1 MYLKRL
7 EIYGFK
13 SFGRRVTVELDRG
26 LNAVVG
32 PNGCGKS
39 NLLDAIRWALGEPSV
54 RALRGGRIE
63 DIIFGGTRAVRPV
76 GMAEVVLTFDNDR
89 DNLALPFRE
98 IEIVRRTYRSGQSH
112 FAINGAPCRLRDI
125 HELLSRAHFGARSHA
140 LVPQGSADLLVVGSG
155 EERRAAIDEVAGV
168 ARFRQLV
175 AAARLS
181 RDRAGRALERAEAAL
196 GEAARH
202 VAFLE
207 RQAARAR
214 RARELSEARAEVERE
229 LARREALAARAH
241 WQDALTQAREAEAQ
255 LSSARAALEESRQRM
270 AALLASHQ
278 ETGNRLAAVASE
290 LERRR
295 QDLLQRRHAMERAR
309 DREFEAAGRL
319 ERARSQLVAL
329 QRQSEE
335 LQARLQELERRQTE
349 AAVAFERA
357 EAAHRA
363 LVARLDEATSGLSQ
377 AEQALESRRA
387 HLLDALEQL
396 ARVRNELLEATRQHQ
411 AARRELQ
418 RLDERGREVAARR
431 EALDERAEAL
441 RAEIARLD
449 EERAEAISRRQAVAA
464 QTQAVR
470 DEIARLESRL
480 RQMEVEASRLEG
492 TLRVI
497 RQAHQELEGFSRG
510 VRAVM
515 EAEAPWRAEV
525 HGPLGQLVRVPEG
538 LEEAAAAA
546 LGSYLEAIV
555 VRTAEAARQAIEY
568 LRARR
573 RGWATFLPLDYLRP
587 RALSGGAVQAIERL
601 PGFVGVASELLAVA
615 DPIRPAL
622 AYAAGRV
629 AVMEDLAGAIAAG
642 RRVGELARVVTR
654 QGEVVVPGGPVSGGH
669 REASRADLL
678 ARSRQIETLSQR
690 VAQASREREALRQAL
705 AERRRALEALVRA
718 GAEAE
723 TAVRDVEARRA
734 AAVARQEPLAE
745 EQARLAREQ
754 AVVEAERRRVE
765 ETVREG
771 EGREASLQERLAS
784 RQAEEQRWRQA
795 VDELTAEL
803 ERLREGRRGL
813 DRQVM
818 EALAQVEARRA
829 DQQVAASR
837 REQVRLEMA
846 SIRQQVESVAAEA
859 EAARQEMEAARV
871 QAAALAAQLES
882 SEREAAAQQ
891 ATREELGTRLEQA
904 SQEMEGLRH
913 RIAHLEHA
921 VELHSAAWMKAE
933 RAHQTAKDRWEQARA
948 RLAELTGGPVEELEA
963 LPPASPELAH
973 APRSQLERRRQEIQ
987 AELERIGSV
996 DMQAIADYD
1005 RARREW
1011 EQAQGAHADLVEARR
1026 ALEAWQA
1033 TLQQVS
1039 ATRFT
1044 RTLEAASGEFDV
1056 MLRRLFGGGEGR
1068 LRLEGSVESGRVEM
1082 EVRLPSKRPQPAV
1095 ALSGGERSL
1104 VFAAFIFALQRV
1116 RPSPVCV
1123 LDELDAALD
1132 EPNLERLVAVV
1143 QELAQDRQIL
1153 FITHRQRTM
1162 EAANSLFG
1170 VTVDDQGVSR
1180 LLVLRMGDVPRVMAA
1195 DAPPVVEMG
1204 AGT

>member
-13 SFGRRVTVELDRG
+13 SFGRRVSVELDRG

-54 RALRGGRIE
+54 RSLRGGRIE

-76 GMAEVVLTFDNDR
+76 GMAEVVLTFENDR
-89 DNLALPFRE
+89 DNLALPYRE
-98 IEIVRRTYRSGQSH
+98 IEIVRRTYRSGQSY

-155 EERRAAIDEVAGV
+155 EERRAALDEVAGV

-181 RDRAGRALERAEAAL
+181 RERAGRALERAEAAL

-229 LARREALAARAH
+229 LARREAVAARAH
-241 WQDALTQAREAEAQ
+241 WQEALTQAREAEAQ
-255 LSSARAALEESRQRM
+255 LTAARAALEEGRQQM
-270 AALLASHQ
+270 AALLAAHQ
-278 ETGNRLAAVASE
+278 EAGNQLSAVATE

-295 QDLLQRRHAMERAR
+295 QELLQRRHAMERAR

-319 ERARSQLVAL
+319 ERARLQLAAL
-329 QRQSEE
+329 ERQSEE
-335 LQARLQELERRQTE
+335 VQARIQQLERQQAE
-349 AAVAFERA
+349 AAAAFEQA

-377 AEQALESRRA
+377 AEQDLESRRA
-387 HLLDALEQL
+387 RLLEALEQL

-418 RLDERGREVAARR
+418 RLDEQARDVAARR
-431 EALDERAEAL
+431 EALEQRAQAL
-441 RAEIARLD
+441 QAEIARLD
-449 EERAEAISRRQAVAA
+449 EELAQAASRRQAVAA

-470 DEIARLESRL
+470 DEIGRLESRL
-480 RQMEVEASRLEG
+480 RQIEVEASRLKE
-492 TLRVI
+492 TLRVV
-497 RQAHQELEGFSRG
+497 RQAHEELEGFSRG

-515 EAEAPWRAEV
+515 EADAPWRAEV

-546 LGSYLEAIV
+546 LGSYLEAV
-555 VRTAEAARQAIEY
+555 VVTSAEAARQAIEY

-587 RALSGGAVQAIERL
+587 RPLSPNAVRALEQL
-601 PGFVGVASELLAVA
+601 PGFLGVAADLLSVE

-629 AVMEDLAGAIAAG
+629 AVMEDLARAIEAG
-642 RRVGELARVVTR
+642 RRVSELARVVTR
-654 QGEVVVPGGPVSGGH
+654 QGEIVVPGGPVSGGH

-678 ARSRQIETLSQR
+678 ARSRQIETLSKR
-690 VAQASREREALRQAL
+690 LSEASQERDALRQAL
-705 AERRRALEALVRA
+705 AERRRDLDALVRA
-718 GAEAE
+718 AAESEA
-723 TAVRDVEARRA
+723 AVRDLQARRA
-734 AAVARQEPLAE
+734 AAVARLEPLDE
-745 EQARLAREQ
+745 ERERLAREQ

-765 ETVREG
+765 EAAREG
-771 EGREASLQERLAS
+771 EAREASLQERLAS
-784 RQAEEQRWRQA
+784 QQAEEQRWRQA

-803 ERLREGRRGL
+803 DRLREGRRGL
-813 DRQVM
+813 DREVM
-818 EALAQVEARRA
+818 EALSQVEARRA
-829 DQQVAASR
+829 DQQVVASR
-837 REQVRLEMA
+837 LEQARLEMA
-846 SIRQQVESVAAEA
+846 SIRQQVETVSAEA
-859 EAARQEMEAARV
+859 EAARQEMEAARE
-871 QAAALAAQLES
+871 QAAALAAELES
-882 SEREAAAQQ
+882 AEREAAEQQ
-891 ATREELGTRLEQA
+891 ATREELGARLEQA
-904 SQEMEGLRH
+904 SQELERLRH
-913 RIAHLEHA
+913 HIAHLERT
-921 VELHSAAWMKAE
+921 VELHSATWMKAE
-933 RAHQTAKDRWEQARA
+933 RAHQTARDRWEQARA
-948 RLAELTGGPVEELEA
+948 RLAELMGGPVEDLEA
-963 LPPASPELAH
+963 LPPASPELAQ
-973 APRSQLERRRQEIQ
+973 ASRSHLERRRQEIQ
-987 AELERIGSV
+987 AELDRIGSV

-1033 TLQQVS
+1033 RLEQVS
-1039 ATRFT
+1039 ADRFT
-1044 RTLEAASGEFDV
+1044 RTLEAASVEFDA

-1068 LRLEGSVESGRVEM
+1068 LRLEGSVENGRVEM

-1116 RPSPVCV
+1116 RPSPICV

-1132 EPNLERLVAVV
+1132 EPNLERLVGVV

-1170 VTVDDQGVSR
+1170 VTIDEQGVSR

-1195 DAPPVVEMG
+1195 DAQPVAEMG
-1204 AGT
+1204 AST